1 MDVKQEIC
9 SAPPEAD
16 SHLAAAEYTG
26 VKGRGMKRL
35 LVTDFDRTLNVDGSI
50 SGRNREAIRQW
61 REEGNLFAVATGREE
76 MVLRGLLQ
84 ENDVETDYLICSNGA
99 NIVSWEGK
107 KLFQKTMDD
116 DTAWQLTE
124 FLIKEYAISVDV
136 TLTEERVQVNGM
148 ETEVETET
156 EILYYGINRKCS
168 LEEFRKLRGQVLQ
181 VHIRFPERDSTR
193 KAAEKTERL
202 YAETAAFA
210 NETNL
215 DIVAKGVDKAEAVSF
230 LLNQIKEKC
239 LPSVIGDSFN
249 DVGMICRFR
258 GYAMTA
264 ASEEVKKYAA
274 NSFDSVAD
282 CIDCLRSFPD

>member
-26 VKGRGMKRL
+26 VKGTGMKKL
-35 LVTDFDRTLNVDGSI
+35 LVTDFDRTLYVDGSI

-168 LEEFRKLRGQVLQ
+168 LEEFRKLRGQVL
-181 VHIRFPERDSTR
+181 
-193 KAAEKTERL
+193 
-202 YAETAAFA
+202 
-210 NETNL
+210 
-215 DIVAKGVDKAEAVSF
+215 
-230 LLNQIKEKC
+230 
-239 LPSVIGDSFN
+239 
-249 DVGMICRFR
+249 
-258 GYAMTA
+258 
-264 ASEEVKKYAA
+264 
-274 NSFDSVAD
+274 
-282 CIDCLRSFPD
+282 